1 MLKLPL
7 TEPVEGLFTPA
18 TLPDFHPHLAA
29 ELVYCQ
35 ECRNWHTP
43 AEGWRCPTC
52 GILAA
57 YATQPHTCEDCNRHG
72 LAARCGHRVMSLCL
86 CQETP
91 VSRAIRLRQE
101 QQSRHEAEVERQ
113 AAQVARERLSSERR
127 LRGEAAAC
135 WASRGQR
142 CQEKPDL
149 YPSCRVCKRW
159 TTERSKPND

>member
-1 MLKLPL
+1 MLELPL
-7 TEPVEGLFTPA
+7 QEPIEGLFTPGG
-18 TLPDFHPHLAA
+18 LPDFHAALAD

-57 YATQPHTCEDCNRHG
+57 YATQPHTCEDCNRNC
-72 LAARCGHRVMSLCL
+72 LAARCGHRVMNLCL

-91 VSRAIRLRQE
+91 VARSIRLRQE
-101 QQSRHEAEVERQ
+101 AQSRHAAELERQ
-113 AAQVARERLSSERR
+113 QVETARARLQSERG

-135 WASRGQR
+135 WASRGER
-142 CQEKPDL
+142 CSEKADL
-149 YPSCRVCKRW
+149 YPSCRVCVRW
-159 TTERSKPND
+159 KGGK